1 MDVKVVEPIQS
12 PMKEF
17 NSVDEFNLFYHNH
30 KDEMMETTTHRLNK
44 MYKIN
49 GYRIT
54 KIRGELCLKRVHEAI
69 KQKSDVDGRSPSA
82 IGVENG
88 DGVDDHDGDVVD
100 IETRLQ
106 RLEEVVNEIIDALNG
121 EAPAPTVMNKR

>member
-1 MDVKVVEPIQS
+1 MDVKVVEPIRT

-30 KDEMMETTTHRLNK
+30 KDEMMATTTHRLNK

-54 KIRGELCLKRVHEAI
+54 KIRGELCLKKVREAV
-69 KQKSDVDGRSPSA
+69 KQKSDVES
-82 IGVENG
+82 
-88 DGVDDHDGDVVD
+88 VDDNRRSHVPFGLDESVD

>member
-17 NSVDEFNLFYHNH
+17 NNVDEFNLFYHNH

-54 KIRGELCLKRVHEAI
+54 KIRGELCLKKVREAV
-69 KQKSDVDGRSPSA
+69 KQKSDVES
-82 IGVENG
+82 
-88 DGVDDHDGDVVD
+88 VDDNESID

>member
-1 MDVKVVEPIQS
+1 MDVKVVEPIRT

-54 KIRGELCLKRVHEAI
+54 KIRGELCLKKVREAV
-69 KQKSDVDGRSPSA
+69 KQKS
-82 IGVENG
+82 EE
-88 DGVDDHDGDVVD
+88 GVDDHDGDVPID

-106 RLEEVVNEIIDALNG
+106 RLEEAVNEIIDALN
-121 EAPAPTVMNKR
+121 KR

>member
-1 MDVKVVEPIQS
+1 MDVKVVEPIRT

-54 KIRGELCLKRVHEAI
+54 KIRGELCLKKVREAV
-69 KQKSDVDGRSPSA
+69 KQKSDVES
-82 IGVENG
+82 
-88 DGVDDHDGDVVD
+88 VDDNRRSRGEADESID

-106 RLEEVVNEIIDALNG
+106 RLEEAVNEIIDALN
-121 EAPAPTVMNKR
+121 KR

>member
-17 NSVDEFNLFYHNH
+17 NNVDEFNLFYHNH
-30 KDEMMETTTHRLNK
+30 KDEMMSTTTHRLNK

-54 KIRGELCLKRVHEAI
+54 KIRGELCLKKVREAV
-69 KQKSDVDGRSPSA
+69 KQKSDVESGDRRSRVPF
-82 IGVENG
+82 GL

-100 IETRLQ
+100 VETRLQ
-106 RLEEVVNEIIDALNG
+106 RLEEVVNEIIDALN
-121 EAPAPTVMNKR
+121 KR

>member
-1 MDVKVVEPIQS
+1 MDVKVVEPIRT

-54 KIRGELCLKRVHEAI
+54 KIRGELCLKKVREAV
-69 KQKSDVDGRSPSA
+69 KQKSDVESGDRRSRVPF
-82 IGVENG
+82 GL

-100 IETRLQ
+100 VETRLQ
-106 RLEEVVNEIIDALNG
+106 RLEEAVNEIIDALN
-121 EAPAPTVMNKR
+121 KR

>member
-17 NSVDEFNLFYHNH
+17 NNVDEFNLFYHNH

-54 KIRGELCLKRVHEAI
+54 KIRGELCLKKVREAV
-69 KQKSDVDGRSPSA
+69 KQKSDVESGEGNDIVDRRSRGEA
-82 IGVENG
+82 DENG
-88 DGVDDHDGDVVD
+88 DESTDV
-100 IETRLQ
+100 ETRLQ
-106 RLEEVVNEIIDALNG
+106 RLEEVVNEIIDALN
-121 EAPAPTVMNKR
+121 KR

>member
-17 NSVDEFNLFYHNH
+17 NNVDEFNLFYHNH
-30 KDEMMETTTHRLNK
+30 KDEMMSTTTHRLNK

-54 KIRGELCLKRVHEAI
+54 KIRGELCLKKVREAV
-69 KQKSDVDGRSPSA
+69 KQKSDVESGEGNDIVDRRSRGEA
-82 IGVENG
+82 
-88 DGVDDHDGDVVD
+88 DDTVD

-106 RLEEVVNEIIDALNG
+106 RLEEVVNEIIDALN
-121 EAPAPTVMNKR
+121 KR

>member
-1 MDVKVVEPIQS
+1 MYVKVVEPIQS

-54 KIRGELCLKRVHEAI
+54 KIRGELCLKKVREAV
-69 KQKSDVDGRSPSA
+69 KQKSD
-82 IGVENG
+82 VENG
-88 DGVDDHDGDVVD
+88 DGVDGRSPSTIGVDDHDGDTVD

-106 RLEEVVNEIIDALNG
+106 RLEEAVNEIIDALNG

>member
-30 KDEMMETTTHRLNK
+30 KDEMMATTTHRLNK

-54 KIRGELCLKRVHEAI
+54 KIRGELCLKKVREAV
-69 KQKSDVDGRSPSA
+69 KQKSD
-82 IGVENG
+82 VENG
-88 DGVDDHDGDVVD
+88 DGVDDHDGDTVD

-106 RLEEVVNEIIDALNG
+106 RLEEAVNEIIDALNG

>member
-12 PMKEF
+12 PMKEL
-17 NSVDEFNLFYHNH
+17 NNVDEFNLFYHNH

-54 KIRGELCLKRVHEAI
+54 KIRGELCLKKVREAV
-69 KQKSDVDGRSPSA
+69 KQKS
-82 IGVENG
+82 E
-88 DGVDDHDGDVVD
+88 VDDRQSRGEADGNDDDDTVN

>member
-1 MDVKVVEPIQS
+1 MDVKVVEPIRT
-12 PMKEF
+12 PMKGF

-30 KDEMMETTTHRLNK
+30 KDEMMSTTTHRLNK

-54 KIRGELCLKRVHEAI
+54 KIRGELCLKKVREAV
-69 KQKSDVDGRSPSA
+69 KQKSDVES
-82 IGVENG
+82 
-88 DGVDDHDGDVVD
+88 VDDNESID

-106 RLEEVVNEIIDALNG
+106 RLEEAVNEIIDALN
-121 EAPAPTVMNKR
+121 KR

>member
-1 MDVKVVEPIQS
+1 MDVKVVEPIRT

-54 KIRGELCLKRVHEAI
+54 KIRGELCLKKVREAV
-69 KQKSDVDGRSPSA
+69 KQKSDVES
-82 IGVENG
+82 
-88 DGVDDHDGDVVD
+88 VDDNRRSRVPFGLDESID

-106 RLEEVVNEIIDALNG
+106 RLEEAVNEIIDALN
-121 EAPAPTVMNKR
+121 KR

>member
-54 KIRGELCLKRVHEAI
+54 KIRGELCLKKVREAV
-69 KQKSDVDGRSPSA
+69 KQKSEVDG
-82 IGVENG
+82 
-88 DGVDDHDGDVVD
+88 DDGDVVD

-106 RLEEVVNEIIDALNG
+106 RLEEVVNEIIDALN
-121 EAPAPTVMNKR
+121 KR

>member
-1 MDVKVVEPIQS
+1 MDVKVVEPIRT

-30 KDEMMETTTHRLNK
+30 KDEMMSTTTHRLNK

-54 KIRGELCLKRVHEAI
+54 KIRGELCLKKVREAV
-69 KQKSDVDGRSPSA
+69 KQKSGDGRSPSV
-82 IGVENG
+82 IGVESVDGG
-88 DGVDDHDGDVVD
+88 DGGDDTVD

>member
-1 MDVKVVEPIQS
+1 MDVKVVEPIRT

-54 KIRGELCLKRVHEAI
+54 KIRGELCLKKVREVV
-69 KQKSDVDGRSPSA
+69 KQKSGDG
-82 IGVENG
+82 IDGG
-88 DGVDDHDGDVVD
+88 DGVDDTVD

-106 RLEEVVNEIIDALNG
+106 RLEEAVNEIIDALN
-121 EAPAPTVMNKR
+121 KR

>member
-1 MDVKVVEPIQS
+1 MDVKVVEPIRT

-54 KIRGELCLKRVHEAI
+54 KIRGELCLKKVREAV

-82 IGVENG
+82 IGVESGEGN
-88 DGVDDHDGDVVD
+88 DVVDESVD

-106 RLEEVVNEIIDALNG
+106 RLEEVVNEIIDALN
-121 EAPAPTVMNKR
+121 KR

>member
-1 MDVKVVEPIQS
+1 MDVKVVEPIRT

-54 KIRGELCLKRVHEAI
+54 KIRGELCLKKVREAV
-69 KQKSDVDGRSPSA
+69 KQKSDDQGPND
-82 IGVENG
+82 NG
-88 DGVDDHDGDVVD
+88 DDTVDV
-100 IETRLQ
+100 ETRLQ
-106 RLEEVVNEIIDALNG
+106 RLEEAVNEIIDALN
-121 EAPAPTVMNKR
+121 KR

>member
-54 KIRGELCLKRVHEAI
+54 KIRGELCLKKVREAV
-69 KQKSDVDGRSPSA
+69 KQKS
-82 IGVENG
+82 VESGEGN
-88 DGVDDHDGDVVD
+88 DVVD
-100 IETRLQ
+100 DPTDVETRLQ
-106 RLEEVVNEIIDALNG
+106 RLEEAVIEIIDALNG

>member
-1 MDVKVVEPIQS
+1 MDVKVVEPIRT

-30 KDEMMETTTHRLNK
+30 KDEMMETTKHRLNK

-54 KIRGELCLKRVHEAI
+54 KIRGELCLKKVREAV
-69 KQKSDVDGRSPSA
+69 KQKSEEG
-82 IGVENG
+82 GN
-88 DGVDDHDGDVVD
+88 VDDNRRSRVPFGLDESVD

-106 RLEEVVNEIIDALNG
+106 RLEEAVNEIIDALN
-121 EAPAPTVMNKR
+121 KR

>member
-30 KDEMMETTTHRLNK
+30 KDEMMATTTHRLNK

-54 KIRGELCLKRVHEAI
+54 KIRGELCLKKVREAV
-69 KQKSDVDGRSPSA
+69 KQKSEESSVVD
-82 IGVENG
+82 EN
-88 DGVDDHDGDVVD
+88 VDDPTDV
-100 IETRLQ
+100 ETRLQ
-106 RLEEVVNEIIDALNG
+106 RLEEVVNEIIDALN
-121 EAPAPTVMNKR
+121 KR

>member
-54 KIRGELCLKRVHEAI
+54 KIRGELCLKKVREAV
-69 KQKSDVDGRSPSA
+69 KQKSEESGEGNDV
-82 IGVENG
+82 
-88 DGVDDHDGDVVD
+88 VDESVD

-106 RLEEVVNEIIDALNG
+106 RLEEVVNEIIDALN
-121 EAPAPTVMNKR
+121 KR

>member
-1 MDVKVVEPIQS
+1 
-12 PMKEF
+12 
-17 NSVDEFNLFYHNH
+17 
-30 KDEMMETTTHRLNK
+30 MMETTTHRLNK

-54 KIRGELCLKRVHEAI
+54 KIRGELCLKKVREAV

-82 IGVENG
+82 IGVESGEGN
-88 DGVDDHDGDVVD
+88 DIVDRRSRGEADDTVD

-106 RLEEVVNEIIDALNG
+106 RLEEAVNEIIDALNG

>member
-1 MDVKVVEPIQS
+1 MDVKVVEPIRT

-54 KIRGELCLKRVHEAI
+54 KIRGELCLKKVREAV
-69 KQKSDVDGRSPSA
+69 KQKNGDGRSPSA
-82 IGVENG
+82 IGVDSG

-100 IETRLQ
+100 VETRLQ
-106 RLEEVVNEIIDALNG
+106 RLEEAVNEIIDALN
-121 EAPAPTVMNKR
+121 KR

>member
-30 KDEMMETTTHRLNK
+30 KDEMMATTTHRLNK

-54 KIRGELCLKRVHEAI
+54 KIRGELCLKKVREAV
-69 KQKSDVDGRSPSA
+69 KQKSVESEDG
-82 IGVENG
+82 G
-88 DGVDDHDGDVVD
+88 DGVDESVD

-106 RLEEVVNEIIDALNG
+106 RLEEVVNEIIDALN
-121 EAPAPTVMNKR
+121 KR

>member
-1 MDVKVVEPIQS
+1 MDVKVVEPIRT

-54 KIRGELCLKRVHEAI
+54 KIRGELCLKKVREAV
-69 KQKSDVDGRSPSA
+69 KQKSDVESS
-82 IGVENG
+82 VEDNES
-88 DGVDDHDGDVVD
+88 VD

-106 RLEEVVNEIIDALNG
+106 RLEEAVNEIIDALN
-121 EAPAPTVMNKR
+121 KR

>member
-12 PMKEF
+12 PKKEF
-17 NSVDEFNLFYHNH
+17 NSVDEFNLFYHNQ
-30 KDEMMETTTHRLNK
+30 KDEMMETKTHRLNK

-54 KIRGELCLKRVHEAI
+54 KIRGELCLKKVREAV
-69 KQKSDVDGRSPSA
+69 KQKS
-82 IGVENG
+82 E
-88 DGVDDHDGDVVD
+88 VDDRRSRGEADGNDDDTVD

-106 RLEEVVNEIIDALNG
+106 RLEEAVNEIIDALN
-121 EAPAPTVMNKR
+121 KR

>member
-17 NSVDEFNLFYHNH
+17 NNVDEFNLFYHNH
-30 KDEMMETTTHRLNK
+30 KDEMMSTTTHRLNK

-54 KIRGELCLKRVHEAI
+54 KIRGELCLKKVREAV
-69 KQKSDVDGRSPSA
+69 KQKSDVESGEGND
-82 IGVENG
+82 V
-88 DGVDDHDGDVVD
+88 VDNESVD

-106 RLEEVVNEIIDALNG
+106 RLEEAVNEIIDALN
-121 EAPAPTVMNKR
+121 KR